1 MRNMRSSLLL
11 LFVLAAF
18 CCMAR
23 PASAQT
29 AIYGQ
34 YGVAGPGLPNSDYIR
49 GPAFGAYFDRGT
61 FINYGVDF
69 RGTFLSDGNLT
80 QFDSGMGGLRVAVK
94 PHLIPL
100 NPYGELLGGIAH
112 ENSVQ
117 NSAKNT
123 HTSLGYEV
131 AVGLELTVLP
141 HFDWRMIEYSYSA
154 MESSPIRPKSLS
166 MGLVFRIP

>member
-1 MRNMRSSLLL
+1 MKDRQSSFLLA
-11 LFVLAAF
+11 FVIAA
-18 CCMAR
+18 CCWAL
-23 PASAQT
+23 PAPAQT
-29 AIYGQ
+29 AIYGE
-34 YGVAGPGLPNSDYIR
+34 YGVAGPGLPNSGYIH
-49 GPAFGAYFDRGT
+49 GPAIGAYFDRGT

-69 RGTFLSDGNLT
+69 RGTFLSDGNNT
-80 QFDSGMGGLRVAVK
+80 QFDSGMAGLRVAVK

-112 ENSVQ
+112 ENSVV

-123 HTSLGYEV
+123 HTNLGYEV

-141 HFDWRMIEYSYSA
+141 HIDWRVVEYSYSA
-154 MESSPIRPKSLS
+154 METSPIRPKSLS